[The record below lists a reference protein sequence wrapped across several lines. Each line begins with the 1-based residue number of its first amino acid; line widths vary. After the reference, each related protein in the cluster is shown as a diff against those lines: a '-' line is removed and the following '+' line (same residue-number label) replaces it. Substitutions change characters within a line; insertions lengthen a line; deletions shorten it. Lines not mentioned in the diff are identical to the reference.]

1 VTTQPIR
8 QSPSSDAYER
18 LLAERIALGRLY
30 MDYLCHSRLAAPQAV
45 MLFRRVLHLDA
56 LLASDERY
64 DHDHLEV
71 VSAREDARYHRP
83 PLTVPPDHD
92 AQPCG
97 LCRKMALEFDLDLV
111 LLPRECA
118 A

>member
-1 VTTQPIR
+1 MTAQPIM
-8 QSPSSDAYER
+8 QPSMSDGYEQ

-30 MDYLCHSRLAAPQAV
+30 MDYLCHSRLAAPQAI

-64 DHDHLEV
+64 DRDYLEV
-71 VSAREDARYHRP
+71 VSAREDARFHRP

-97 LCRKMALEFDLDLV
+97 LCHKMALELDLNLV